1 MALCSLVVFEEP
13 CVCFDFCIFQR
24 ALNASQLSDIC
35 KTGRMCVCVCVHVTL
50 IFPQSSDV
58 CQCFC
63 RGSGN
68 EKHLPGQSNFQVKLS
83 PGKPAFW

>member
-1 MALCSLVVFEEP
+1 MPRGFL
-13 CVCFDFCIFQR
+13 IF
-24 ALNASQLSDIC
+24 AKL
-35 KTGRMCVCVCVHVTL
+35 GGCVCVCVTL

-68 EKHLPGQSNFQVKLS
+68 EKHLPGQSDFQVKLS